1 MPFAQWRHSPAIQ
14 VKMQRTAIAIAVIR
28 VTCGDEK
35 SCCTAGH
42 AVVCGGILRLK
53 ACVYAYAPQSYSA
66 TTWDLILD
74 ANRIGPDHTVLLRGL
89 FLSHA
94 AHARSPRAI
103 VVSFGV

>member
-74 ANRIGPDHTVLLRGL
+74 ANRIGPDHTIL
-89 FLSHA
+89 
-94 AHARSPRAI
+94 
-103 VVSFGV
+103 